1 MDENTKNLIHL
12 VKIEETRQLH
22 SHENMISQGGFTSPT
37 VSAMIAKSKYGILIK
52 AVSFNKQ
59 TYIGIINISLPE
71 EDMGKDETI
80 KVIMVNGNNKEVKK
94 VW

>member
-1 MDENTKNLIHL
+1 
-12 VKIEETRQLH
+12 
-22 SHENMISQGGFTSPT
+22 
-37 VSAMIAKSKYGILIK
+37 MIAKSKYGILIK

-71 EDMGKDETI
+71 EDMGKDEII
-80 KVIMVNGNNKEVKK
+80 KVIMVNGDNKEVKK